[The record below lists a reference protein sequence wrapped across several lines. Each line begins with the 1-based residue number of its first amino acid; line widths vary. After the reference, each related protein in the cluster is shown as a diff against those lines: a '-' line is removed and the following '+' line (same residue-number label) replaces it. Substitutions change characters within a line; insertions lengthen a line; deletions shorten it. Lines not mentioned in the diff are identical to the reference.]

1 MPSWMQTIAELN
13 PVQWAVLAA
22 REGLSADAD
31 WALFGLRG
39 LLLLGFAAIMLAFAV
54 RSHDS
59 YQASL

>member
-1 MPSWMQTIAELN
+1 MQTIAQAN

-31 WALFGLRG
+31 WGLLGLRG
-39 LLLLGFAAIMLAFAV
+39 LLLAAFAAVMLAFAV
-54 RSHDS
+54 RSHDG